1 MALNLEMEH
10 EFPFGIFCPEKQE
23 YLFRS
28 SIAPRNFLLEWPQK
42 SASTCFPTG
51 NGKQPCKW
59 YKKKHFVN
67 GKQPWSP
74 RHTVKALFEG
84 LIFGGA
90 YIRRGLCTEGN
101 LCFKPVGL
109 ACSGKEI
116 YHICFVFLGIRGQ
129 IPSTSPPGGLY
140 LEGRFN
146 QGFLILCYNF
156 GRLIF
161 GGAYFRNFMV
171 YLVS

>member
-1 MALNLEMEH
+1 MNFHLEYSVRKNRSTFSEVPLLPEIFCWNDPKSQLPLAFQLEMVNN
-10 EFPFGIFCPEKQE
+10 
-23 YLFRS
+23 LV
-28 SIAPRNFLLEWPQK
+28 
-42 SASTCFPTG
+42 
-51 NGKQPCKW
+51 NGT
-59 YKKKHFVN
+59 KKKHFVN

-129 IPSTSPPGGLY
+129 IPSTSDLTK
-140 LEGRFN
+140 
-146 QGFLILCYNF
+146 GF
-156 GRLIF
+156 
-161 GGAYFRNFMV
+161 
-171 YLVS
+171 